1 MGSDVWF
8 SINNL
13 EMLQRQSNIELLR
26 IIAMLLIIAHH
37 LVVHSGLLAQFG
49 PIYSNPAELKSQC
62 ALILG
67 AFGKTGINVFVLI
80 SGYFYAKK
88 EFHFEKYAKL
98 FLEVLFYRVL
108 IHIIFLCAGFEHF
121 TTLDYIKIVIPF
133 STIGTLFIDS
143 YLAFLLFIPFLSKL
157 VSVMN
162 QKQHRNL
169 VLLLLAL
176 FSLLGNIKAPGIR
189 ISIMNYLSWFIVL
202 FFVGTYIRLYPHKF
216 FSNVKFL
223 FCSTISLL
231 LLSCASIIFCWQNK
245 WIDPYYFVS
254 DSNMPLAFLLGVS
267 LLLLFNTIRLP
278 YNKFINT
285 LAIGTFAV
293 LLIHDHSA
301 IMQRWLWH
309 DILKITSYYKEPY
322 AFLYYILVTIFIF
335 VLCSTFDQIR
345 IRFIERP
352 LFTFQQKNVK

>member
-1 MGSDVWF
+1 
-8 SINNL
+8 
-13 EMLQRQSNIELLR
+13 
-26 IIAMLLIIAHH
+26 MLLIIAHH

-49 PIYSNPAELKSQC
+49 PIYSNPTELKSQS

-98 FLEVLFYRVL
+98 FFEVLFYRVL
-108 IHIIFLCAGFEHF
+108 IHIIFLCAGFEYF
-121 TTLDYIKIVIPF
+121 TTFDYIKIVIPF

-169 VLLLLAL
+169 VLLLLTL
-176 FSLLGNIKAPGIR
+176 FSLLGNLKAPGIR

-202 FFVGTYIRLYPHKF
+202 FFVGTYIRLYPHKA
-216 FSNVKFL
+216 FSNIKFL
-223 FCSTISLL
+223 FCSTISLFL
-231 LLSCASIIFCWQNK
+231 LCCASIIFCWQNK
-245 WIDPYYFVS
+245 WNDPYYFVS

-267 LLLLFNTIRLP
+267 LFLLLNAIQLP

-285 LAIGTFAV
+285 LATGTFAV

-301 IMQRWLWH
+301 TMQRWLWQ
-309 DILKITSYYKEPY
+309 DVLKINPCYKEPY
-322 AFLYYILVTIFIF
+322 AFLYYILVALFIF
-335 VLCSTFDQIR
+335 VLCSIIDQIR
-345 IRFIERP
+345 IRFIEKP
-352 LFTFQQKNVK
+352 LFNHLKKKS

>member
-1 MGSDVWF
+1 MT
-8 SINNL
+8 
-13 EMLQRQSNIELLR
+13 RYSNIELLR

-49 PIYSNPAELKSQC
+49 PIYSNPTELKSQC
-62 ALILG
+62 ILILG

-88 EFHFEKYAKL
+88 EFLFEKYVKL
-98 FLEVLFYRVL
+98 FFEVLFYRVL
-108 IHIIFLCAGFEHF
+108 IHIIFLCAGFEYF
-121 TTLDYIKIVIPF
+121 TFLDYIKIVIPF

-157 VSVMN
+157 VSAMN

-169 VLLLLAL
+169 VLLLLTL
-176 FSLLGNIKAPGIR
+176 FSLLGNFKAPGIR

-202 FFVGTYIRLYPHKF
+202 FFVGSYIRLYPHKL
-216 FSNVKFL
+216 FSNIKYLLV
-223 FCSTISLL
+223 STISLL
-231 LLSCASIIFCWQNK
+231 LLCCASILFCWHNK
-245 WIDPYYFVS
+245 WSDPYYFVS

-267 LLLLFNTIRLP
+267 LFLFFEAIRIP

-285 LAIGTFAV
+285 LAAGTFAV

-301 IMQRWLWH
+301 TMQRWLWQ
-309 DILKITSYYKEPY
+309 DLLNIKSYYEAP
-322 AFLYYILVTIFIF
+322 FYYLFIIPAIYI
-335 VLCSTFDQIR
+335 LCSTIDQIR
-345 IRFIERP
+345 IHYLERR
-352 LFTFQQKNVK
+352 LFLLNNFKLYKK